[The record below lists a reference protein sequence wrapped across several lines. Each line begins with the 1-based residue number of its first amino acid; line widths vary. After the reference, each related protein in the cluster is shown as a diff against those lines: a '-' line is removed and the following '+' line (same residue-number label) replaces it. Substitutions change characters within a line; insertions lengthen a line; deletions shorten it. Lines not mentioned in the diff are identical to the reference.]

1 MGYLIMNGNRTG
13 FTFVELMVVMA
24 IVALMITIALPRYYA
39 GMERAKEAILKEDL
53 FIMRDAI
60 DDYYVDKGQY
70 PRSLGVLV
78 EERYLRAIPPD
89 PITDSNNTW
98 ILIGLP
104 QNPSVVY
111 DVRSGAE
118 GEALDGTPYYEW

>member
-1 MGYLIMNGNRTG
+1 MNGNKTG

-39 GMERAKEAILKEDL
+39 GLERAKEAILKEDL

-70 PRSLGVLV
+70 PRSLDVLV
-78 EERYLRAIPPD
+78 DERYLRAIPAD
-89 PITDSNNTW
+89 PVTDSNKTW

-111 DVRSGAE
+111 DIRSGAE
-118 GEALDGTPYYEW
+118 GEATDGTAYYEW

>member
-1 MGYLIMNGNRTG
+1 MGYLTMNGNKTG

-24 IVALMITIALPRYYA
+24 IVALMITIALPRYYS

-53 FIMRDAI
+53 FVMRDAI

-70 PRSLGVLV
+70 PRSLEVLV
-78 EERYLRAIPPD
+78 DERYLRAIPPD
-89 PITDSNNTW
+89 PITDSNKTW

-111 DVRSGAE
+111 DIRSGAE
-118 GEALDGTPYYEW
+118 GEATDGTAYYEW

>member
-1 MGYLIMNGNRTG
+1 MNGNKTG

-24 IVALMITIALPRYYA
+24 IVALMITIALPRYYS
-39 GMERAKEAILKEDL
+39 GLERAKEAVLKEDL

-70 PRSLGVLV
+70 PRSLDVLV
-78 EERYLRAIPPD
+78 NERYLRAIPPD
-89 PITDSNNTW
+89 PLTDSNKTW

-104 QNPSVVY
+104 QNPSLVY
-111 DVRSGAE
+111 DIRSGAV
-118 GEALDGTPYYEW
+118 GEASDGTAYYEW

>member
-1 MGYLIMNGNRTG
+1 MGYLTMNGNKTG

-24 IVALMITIALPRYYA
+24 IVALMITIALPRYYS
-39 GMERAKEAILKEDL
+39 GMERAKEAVLKEDL
-53 FIMRDAI
+53 FVMRDAI

-70 PRSLGVLV
+70 PRSLEVLV
-78 EERYLRAIPPD
+78 DERYLRAIPPD
-89 PITDSNNTW
+89 PITDSNKTW

-111 DVRSGAE
+111 DIRSGAE
-118 GEALDGTPYYEW
+118 GEATDGTAYYEW

>member
-1 MGYLIMNGNRTG
+1 MGYLTMNGNKTG

-24 IVALMITIALPRYYA
+24 IVALMITIALPRYYS
-39 GMERAKEAILKEDL
+39 GMERAKEAVLKEDL

-70 PRSLGVLV
+70 PRSLEVLV
-78 EERYLRAIPPD
+78 DERYLRAIPPD
-89 PITDSNNTW
+89 PITDSNKTW

-111 DVRSGAE
+111 DIRSGAE
-118 GEALDGTPYYEW
+118 GEATDGTAYYEW

>member
-1 MGYLIMNGNRTG
+1 MNGNKTG

-24 IVALMITIALPRYYA
+24 IVALMITIALPRYYS
-39 GMERAKEAILKEDL
+39 GMERAKEAVLKEDL

-70 PRSLGVLV
+70 PRSLEVLV
-78 EERYLRAIPPD
+78 DERYLRAIPPD
-89 PITDSNNTW
+89 PITDSNKTW

-111 DVRSGAE
+111 DIRSGAE
-118 GEALDGTPYYEW
+118 GEATDGTAYYEW

>member
-1 MGYLIMNGNRTG
+1 MGYLTMNGNKTG

-24 IVALMITIALPRYYA
+24 IVALMITIALPRYYS

-70 PRSLGVLV
+70 PRSLEVLV
-78 EERYLRAIPPD
+78 DERYLRAIPPD
-89 PITDSNNTW
+89 PITDSNKTW

-111 DVRSGAE
+111 DIRSGAE
-118 GEALDGTPYYEW
+118 GEATDGTAYYEW